1 MFHYSE
7 AKAKKNTHF
16 RIFLEST
23 NFFPGYFIDEEGEK
37 KKHNTTRE
45 RNRLGMVKNL
55 WNKNRWKVYYENM
68 EQEQKKNELKS
79 CIRFCAGVV
88 ESEMKYTFFK
98 SMTLQSIVEIRG
110 GREWLQ
116 NEAPLSGEKRGAPL
130 FGEFI
135 SMSSSSSSSTCS
147 LKKAAFLTPKWN
159 FSQKDEAEM
168 ILRNYM
174 LG

>member
-1 MFHYSE
+1 MLPCFIIQRQRRKKIHILEFFS
-7 AKAKKNTHF
+7 KAPTFFRDISSTKK
-16 RIFLEST
+16 
-23 NFFPGYFIDEEGEK
+23 EK

-116 NEAPLSGEKRGAPL
+116 NEAPLSGEKRGGASIW
-130 FGEFI
+130 GIYINVVVVVEFHVQ
-135 SMSSSSSSSTCS
+135 
-147 LKKAAFLTPKWN
+147 P
-159 FSQKDEAEM
+159 
-168 ILRNYM
+168 
-174 LG
+174 